1 MEYKTYYLCLNKNVI
16 MDTTRK
22 KITFSLS
29 PEVIAALRVGAK
41 VDGRNMSRYTEAI
54 LSDFLKVKPKP
65 IRKATK
71 PD

>member
-1 MEYKTYYLCLNKNVI
+1 
-16 MDTTRK
+16 MDTTRN

-29 PEVIAALRVGAK
+29 PETIEALRNGAK
-41 VDGRNMSRYTEAI
+41 VDGRNVSRYAEAI
-54 LSDFLKVKPKP
+54 LADFLKVKPKP